1 MFLSS
6 RKRGV
11 LMLLKTTR
19 HLEAKAQYPDS
30 TCRFFFVGLIK
41 INYFVIRNLVTVIFQ
56 AKEERTRVRDHAVAI
71 PAPVAV
77 ACRDAKSNPC
87 FTRTVVLQITS
98 MGNLSEK

>member
-1 MFLSS
+1 MSS
-6 RKRGV
+6 TAVVIGTAVCMYEIK
-11 LMLLKTTR
+11 
-19 HLEAKAQYPDS
+19 PD
-30 TCRFFFVGLIK
+30 
-41 INYFVIRNLVTVIFQ
+41 Q
-56 AKEERTRVRDHAVAI
+56 

>member
-1 MFLSS
+1 MIIIDFSCPSVLIVAKLP
-6 RKRGV
+6 RKIV
-11 LMLLKTTR
+11 PWYEIK
-19 HLEAKAQYPDS
+19 PD
-30 TCRFFFVGLIK
+30 
-41 INYFVIRNLVTVIFQ
+41 Q
-56 AKEERTRVRDHAVAI
+56 